1 MRKVGNSYNLK
12 PIMRDGGLSTRRS
25 CICRLL
31 ALLSSFQYHG
41 PDKENGMNKRILN
54 LIMCFLLVTGFTAT
68 LLNAQDTDSP
78 QLSKRLSLQIG
89 RIVKGMEG
97 TVGVA
102 AKHLETGDSVS
113 INGEE
118 SFPMASVFKLPILVE
133 LMAQTVEGKLSLDDE
148 VSLQPQEQHL
158 GSGLLSG
165 LDAPGITLSVRNL
178 IKLMMQHSDNSAT
191 DILFNKVG
199 AENINARLESYG
211 IEGITVDRSCQHLIM
226 DAIGL
231 DFAEHQ
237 GMNLEEVI
245 GSYRAK
251 LRENRDLGKEARENF
266 TSVMK
271 DQSTPEAMNAL
282 LEKIFQQEILD
293 KESCEYI
300 LEIMLGCETGERRIK
315 AGLPRGTRLAHKT
328 GTIGGTVNN
337 IGIIY
342 LPDGLGHVALTV
354 FFKDTEEGETREVE
368 DKIAEISRYVYDYF
382 YFTAVAPGDAR

>member
-1 MRKVGNSYNLK
+1 
-12 PIMRDGGLSTRRS
+12 
-25 CICRLL
+25 
-31 ALLSSFQYHG
+31 
-41 PDKENGMNKRILN
+41 MNKRLTILTVR
-54 LIMCFLLVTGFTAT
+54 ILLAAGCTAS
-68 LLNAQDTDSP
+68 LLQAQAADST
-78 QLSKRLSLQIG
+78 QSSRRLSLQIG
-89 RIVKGMEG
+89 RVVQGMEG

-102 AKHLETGDSVS
+102 AKHLETGDQVLL
-113 INGEE
+113 NTEE
-118 SFPMASVFKLPILVE
+118 YFPMASVFKLPVLVE
-133 LMAQTVEGKLSLDDE
+133 LMAQALDGTLSLDED
-148 VSLQPQEQHL
+148 VSLQPPDQHL

-165 LDAPGITLSVRNL
+165 LDAPGITLSLRNL

-191 DILFNKVG
+191 DILFNRVG
-199 AENINARLESYG
+199 AENINARLKSYG

-237 GMNLEEVI
+237 EMSLEAVM

-251 LRENRDLGKEARENF
+251 RRENPDLGKEARENF
-266 TSVMK
+266 SSVIK
-271 DQSTPEAMNAL
+271 DQSTPGAMNAL
-282 LEKIFQQEILD
+282 LEKIFKQEILD
-293 KESCEYI
+293 QASCEYI

-337 IGIIY
+337 VGIIY

-382 YFTAVAPGDAR
+382 YFTADIICAPNSSKAGPGL

>member
-1 MRKVGNSYNLK
+1 MKKRVLIQTVCIILVGGYF
-12 PIMRDGGLSTRRS
+12 
-25 CICRLL
+25 
-31 ALLSSFQYHG
+31 AAF
-41 PDKENGMNKRILN
+41 
-54 LIMCFLLVTGFTAT
+54 
-68 LLNAQDTDSP
+68 LNARDTRSQP
-78 QLSKRLSLQIG
+78 GSERLSLQIG
-89 RIVKGMEG
+89 RIVQGMEG

-102 AKHLETGDSVS
+102 AQHLGTGDQVS
-113 INGEE
+113 FNGEE
-118 SFPMASVFKLPILVE
+118 PFPMASVFKLPILVE
-133 LMAQTVEGKLSLDDE
+133 LMAQALEGKVSLDEEISVHPPD
-148 VSLQPQEQHL
+148 QHM

-165 LDAPGITLSVRNL
+165 LDAPGITLSVHNL

-199 AENINARLESYG
+199 AENINARLESFG

-231 DFAEHQ
+231 DFKEHQ
-237 GMNLEEVI
+237 GMPLEEVI
-245 GSYRAK
+245 GSYRNK
-251 LRENRDLGKEARENF
+251 LRGNPDLGKEAQANF
-266 TSVMK
+266 SSVML

-282 LEKIFQQEILD
+282 LEKIFKQEILD
-293 KESCEYI
+293 PESCEYI
-300 LEIMLGCETGERRIK
+300 LKIMLGCETGARRIT

-337 IGIIY
+337 VGIIY

-382 YFTAVAPGDAR
+382 YFTAPVPGDDRGNESKIQD

>member
-1 MRKVGNSYNLK
+1 MIKR
-12 PIMRDGGLSTRRS
+12 
-25 CICRLL
+25 
-31 ALLSSFQYHG
+31 ALNTIF
-41 PDKENGMNKRILN
+41 
-54 LIMCFLLVTGFTAT
+54 CFLLVLGLAAAF
-68 LLNAQDTDSP
+68 LNAQDADSS

-89 RIVKGMEG
+89 RIVRGMEG
-97 TVGVA
+97 AVGVS
-102 AKHLETGDSVS
+102 AKHLETGDHISV
-113 INGEE
+113 NGDE
-118 SFPMASVFKLPILVE
+118 SFPLASVFTLPILVE
-133 LMAQTVEGKLSLDDE
+133 LMAQSLEGKVSLDEEISVHPPD
-148 VSLQPQEQHL
+148 QHM

-165 LDAPGITLSVRNL
+165 LDAPGITLSVHNL

-251 LRENRDLGKEARENF
+251 LRENPDLGKEARENF

-282 LEKIFQQEILD
+282 LEKIFQQEILNP
-293 KESCEYI
+293 ESCEYI
-300 LEIMLGCETGERRIK
+300 LEVMLGCETGERRIK

-337 IGIIY
+337 AGIIY

-382 YFTAVAPGDAR
+382 YFTAAVPGDARPAWPLGLT